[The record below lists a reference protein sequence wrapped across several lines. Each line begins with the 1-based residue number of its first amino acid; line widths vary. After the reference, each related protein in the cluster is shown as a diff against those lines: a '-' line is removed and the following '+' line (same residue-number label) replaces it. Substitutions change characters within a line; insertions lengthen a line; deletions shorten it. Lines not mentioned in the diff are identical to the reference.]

1 LVGKLSLAYN
11 FDLWN
16 RLGVQSAPAPDAGN
30 RVARR
35 VFRGLPDHYDR
46 LAEWLSFWQNRRW
59 RATLVDAVA
68 AGDPRL
74 VADVATGTAGVALA
88 LHARTGAA
96 VIGFDLDEGMARR
109 GLLNVR
115 EGRGVRAGRVVQGA
129 SVGPGA
135 GTTVALAIARGEQLP
150 LADASVDALSF
161 TYLLRY
167 VDDPE
172 ATLAEMARVVRP
184 GGVVAN
190 LEFAVPEPALWRSL
204 WWIYTR
210 TVLPLAG
217 LVTGGDPWYRVG
229 RFLGPSIT
237 NHYRRYPLDWT
248 VEAWD
253 RVGIG
258 EVTVRRMS
266 LGGGVVMWG
275 RRK

>member
-1 LVGKLSLAYN
+1 M
-11 FDLWN
+11 
-16 RLGVQSAPAPDAGN
+16 
-30 RVARR
+30 ARR
-35 VFRGLPDHYDR
+35 VFRGLPDRYDR
-46 LAEWLSFWQNRRW
+46 LAEWLSLWQNRRW
-59 RATLVDAVA
+59 RAALVDAVA
-68 AGDPRL
+68 SGDPRL

-96 VIGFDLDEGMARR
+96 VIGFDLDEEMARR
-109 GLLNVR
+109 GQLNVQ
-115 EGRGVRAGRVVQGA
+115 EGRGARAGGVVRAAPVGRG
-129 SVGPGA
+129 G
-135 GTTVALAIARGEQLP
+135 GTTVALAVARGEQLP

-172 ATLAEMARVVRP
+172 ATLAELARVVRP

-190 LEFAVPEPALWRSL
+190 LEFAVPEPTFLRAL

-217 LVTGGDPWYRVG
+217 LVTGGEPWYRVG
-229 RFLGPSIT
+229 RFLGPNIT
-237 NHYRRYPLDWT
+237 DHYRRYPLDWT